1 MIAHPAGPRHAEEV
15 HHAGAPDRP
24 RTAAEVLTLAPNVWP
39 HNTVRGDDG
48 VVSIAGVAVTDIA
61 AEFGTPVFVIDEADF
76 RSRCQEIAR
85 AFGGGE
91 RVHYAAKSFL

>member
-48 VVSIAGVAVTDIA
+48 VVSIAGVPVTDIA
-61 AEFGTPVFVIDEADF
+61 AEFGDEPDVRRVDAHVRAVMQHALVELARRRRLPVL
-76 RSRCQEIAR
+76 
-85 AFGGGE
+85 G
-91 RVHYAAKSFL
+91 